1 MQSKDL
7 TFEITFKDYLSFLNN
22 NTDILFNLSKKI
34 IHSLSYQRYCYDL
47 LLHNY
52 IDENTYKKDINLI
65 KVIHNKKNNKIENET
80 QLFTRKKQKIIN
92 NEKWWLYGS
101 PEKMNAFWNYYFDN
115 DSDLAFSE
123 ISINFIKALLGII
136 IIKENKELNN
146 DIYVEIV
153 KMINLSIENWII
165 EWRDITMDFN
175 YIIRQT
181 YKLLPNKFL
190 KIY

>member
-1 MQSKDL
+1 MQSKEL
-7 TFEITFKDYLSFLNN
+7 AFEISFKDYLSFLNN
-22 NTDILFNLSKKI
+22 NTNILFNLSKKT

-52 IDENTYKKDINLI
+52 VDEKAYKKDINLI
-65 KVIHNKKNNKIENET
+65 KVIHNKKNSEIKNET
-80 QLFTRKKQKIIN
+80 QSFIRKKQRIIN

-115 DSDLAFSE
+115 DSDFGFSE
-123 ISINFIKALLGII
+123 ISINFIKALLGITI
-136 IIKENKELNN
+136 IQENKKLNN
-146 DIYVEIV
+146 DLYIEIV

-165 EWRDITMDFN
+165 EWRDITLDFN